1 MSYEALHGQY
11 NILVQLLDRAWKKTS
26 SLSSYQLNCYV
37 QRTCRTVHVVAVPP
51 LPLAS
56 PLNVNNS
63 TTSLLVCLQ
72 RPKRRTPVWQH
83 HCCPL
88 GGSQHQWHWPKSRYS
103 HPISSIQE
111 NSKNSVSIQVWGK
124 ETSQKETT
132 ATAIFLRQM
141 YLLTTLQ
148 SPTNFTLTTC
158 LKAPPITTKQIW
170 IRNNDLEVK
179 GSVSRY

>member
-1 MSYEALHGQY
+1 MGTQAKVSLISRESQQQESVTTALAPLSIMSYEALHRQY

-26 SLSSYQLNCYV
+26 PLSSYQLSCYV

-72 RPKRRTPVWQH
+72 RPKRRTRVWQH

-124 ETSQKETT
+124 ETARKKPQPQQF
-132 ATAIFLRQM
+132 FLGRCIYQQPCN
-141 YLLTTLQ
+141 LQ
-148 SPTNFTLTTC
+148 L
-158 LKAPPITTKQIW
+158 I
-170 IRNNDLEVK
+170 
-179 GSVSRY
+179 SR